1 MKTLKSEGAIALY
14 QGLTVLAIAP
24 LMILAFLLR
33 VRIDN
38 D

>member
-24 LMILAFLLR
+24 INDSRFLLR